1 MFPFHNRVMHKC
13 LPVKIFPVHI
23 HRRDLMIFIRRVVI
37 DSFCCIAAGSIQ
49 RNFIFAICH
58 LTTSALLVNRT

>member
-1 MFPFHNRVMHKC
+1 MFPFHNRVMHKR

-37 DSFCCIAAGSIQ
+37 DSFCCIAAGCIQ